1 MNNETTTAT
10 ATATAIATAIKAMN
24 ELVSGG
30 MWTVTM
36 GELFKAACTLAEI
49 ESKTQHHEIA
59 IKVMIG
65 IRCGDWERA
74 TRIEMK
80 DAIDFFNALEAGSA
94 K

>member
-1 MNNETTTAT
+1 MNNETNNTAT
-10 ATATAIATAIKAMN
+10 ATAIKAMN

-36 GELFKAACTLAEI
+36 GELFKAACTLSDI
-49 ESKTQHHEIA
+49 ESKTQHHETA
-59 IKVMIG
+59 IQVMIG

-74 TRIEMK
+74 TLIEMK